1 MPVMDALREVHAV
14 NILHRDISP
23 DNIFIN
29 KKGQVILID
38 FGAARQAIGEK
49 GRSLSIILKPGYA
62 PEEQYRTK
70 GIQGPWTDIYAIAAT
85 YYHLITGHQPPEALE
100 RLVEDPLE
108 LPSGLG
114 VAISGNEE
122 KALLKALAVRA
133 ADRFQT
139 IDDFQN
145 SLLGEGPA
153 AGFKAAPVPVAVS
166 SERPSPASA
175 GAALAVKS
183 KLPMKLVAIAAAAV
197 LLIGGSLLAYNI
209 FAAGGENM
217 IMLAP
222 GANSAVSVEDVNKAR
237 ELMRETDLLLVQLEC
252 PVETVAAAIE
262 LAKAYNVPVV
272 LNPAPAQPLSR
283 AYFENVDYLTPNETE
298 LMLLTGEQKIDKAI
312 RKLQNWG
319 VRHLIITLG
328 ANGARVVSGTMD
340 EHLPA
345 YEITAVD
352 TTAAGDAFNGA
363 LAMALAEKK
372 PLREAVHYGIAAG
385 ALATTIRGAQP
396 SLPVREAV
404 ENLMRGQKINFD

>member
-1 MPVMDALREVHAV
+1 VEGITVKDHLANSGGILPPEQARNILMPVMDALREVHAV

-209 FAAGGENM
+209 FAAGGENEEA
-217 IMLAP
+217 LAP
-222 GANSAVSVEDVNKAR
+222 EVVEEEPSVDENENSLPEDEEPAEPEAPAENEEEPTEEEK
-237 ELMRETDLLLVQLEC
+237 
-252 PVETVAAAIE
+252 PVDPEPEPEPQPTPE
-262 LAKAYNVPVV
+262 PEPEPEPEP
-272 LNPAPAQPLSR
+272 PAPGDPQ
-283 AYFENVDYLTPNETE
+283 E
-298 LMLLTGEQKIDKAI
+298 I
-312 RKLQNWG
+312 QN
-319 VRHLIITLG
+319 
-328 ANGARVVSGTMD
+328 M
-340 EHLPA
+340 P
-345 YEITAVD
+345 YE
-352 TTAAGDAFNGA
+352 GGLYSGA
-363 LAMALAEKK
+363 LKDGVPHGQGRWTHPNGLNYVGEFTNGSVTGYGTLAMPNGDRYVGYLVKGVPNGQGK
-372 PLREAVHYGIAAG
+372 LK
-385 ALATTIRGAQP
+385 
-396 SLPVREAV
+396 
-404 ENLMRGQKINFD
+404 ENQECRC